1 MSTFSQRLT
10 SLRESMNY
18 SKTKLAHIIGV
29 SLSTYA
35 NWEYGYN
42 DPDMD
47 TIVKLANVLNT
58 STDYL
63 MGKTENPPLTEP
75 NEQKNLSNKPT
86 ATDLTNPILAFD
98 GRPIVGDQAQKIRDF
113 AKFLLQEEDKH
124 KNDNSK

>member
-10 SLRESMNY
+10 GLRESMNY

-47 TIVKLANVLNT
+47 TIVKLANALNT

-63 MGKTENPPLTEP
+63 MGKTENPPLSEP
-75 NEQKNLSNKPT
+75 NNQMSSKDKTN

-124 KNDNSK
+124 KNGDGE